1 MTIFPLTDQKTRC
14 LIALYQLEILDT
26 PAEKEYDHIVALA
39 AQVCSRPIVT
49 LGFLDQERVW
59 FKAILG
65 LDVQEMHVNE
75 LSHPTSWQAKT
86 PFSIEDTLTD
96 EYTARH
102 PFVVGAPYIRSVT
115 MFPLITENGDMLGQL
130 TVSDTKPG
138 LLTPAQFA
146 GLEMLALQ
154 TMSLLK
160 LRLQII
166 RMKQVQHHSK
176 RTLEQISPVFK
187 HAIDAVLVA
196 NEDGVIYQ
204 WNPKAEEIFGYSV
217 KEAVGQNFH
226 QLLIPESRHERYFQE
241 LRKLK
246 VDDDGRTNNKYELM
260 ARRKDQSEFHMAL
273 GVSSVMIDGEPL
285 YIGFMT
291 DITERKQI
299 ARELAKQKSFY
310 ENILSNIPSD
320 IAVFD
325 ANHRYL
331 YVNPYCIKDEHL
343 REYIIGKDDFEYA
356 TYRKRDNTVPLLRR
370 TQFLKTKVTR
380 RTVSWEDQ
388 AIDLNGNP
396 VTHIRRF
403 FPVYHEETGSLSFVI
418 GYGVDITER
427 KKMEE
432 EQNILLER
440 LSFQNTQLIDFCNIV
455 THNLRGPLNNIA
467 MLVDLVEESDCP
479 EEQQEMLGK
488 LKPVIESLKFTFNE
502 LVETVQIKQDMEI
515 KSEVVILEDCL
526 KQTMEGLEMEI
537 LKAKAQLRVNFQ
549 EAPELYFPP
558 KYVTSIFH
566 NLISNALKY
575 RSPDRVLNIDVS
587 TYKKGSSIFLT
598 VKDNGLGI
606 DLGKHKDHVFKIGKV
621 FHGHANAKGLG
632 LYMTKS
638 QVEVMGGHIEVES
651 VVNEGASFRIEFK
664 NQFKE
669 LFGEDRERSQ
679 YSC

>member
-1 MTIFPLTDQKTRC
+1 MTAFPLTDQETRC

-26 PAEKEYDHIVALA
+26 PPEKEYDHIVALA
-39 AQVCSRPIVT
+39 AQVCSRPIVC
-49 LGFLDQERVW
+49 LGFLDRERFW
-59 FKAILG
+59 FKAKIG
-65 LDVQEMHVNE
+65 LDTPE
-75 LSHPTSWQAKT
+75 LHFDKLANLSRWQGRC
-86 PFSIEDTLTD
+86 PFSIEDTLKD
-96 EYTARH
+96 KSVAHH
-102 PFVVGAPYIRSVT
+102 PFVVNAPHIRSVT
-115 MFPLITENGDMLGQL
+115 LFPLITENGEMLGQL
-130 TVSDTKPG
+130 TVCDTKPG

-166 RMKQVQHHSK
+166 RMKKAQSQSK
-176 RTLEQISPVFK
+176 RTLDQISPVFK
-187 HAIDAVLVA
+187 NAIDAVIVA
-196 NEDGVIYQ
+196 ADNGVICQ
-204 WNPKAEEIFGYSV
+204 WNPKAEEIFGYTAN
-217 KEAVGQNFH
+217 EAIGQLYH
-226 QLLIPESRHERYFQE
+226 QLLIPESGHERYFE
-241 LRKLK
+241 EFRKFK
-246 VDDDGRTNNKYELM
+246 VNDDGRASNKYELV
-260 ARRKDQSEFHMAL
+260 ARRKDKSELLVAL
-273 GVSSVMIDGEPL
+273 GISAVMIDGEAL

-299 ARELAKQKSFY
+299 ARELAKQKRFY
-310 ENILSNIPSD
+310 ENILNKIPSD

-325 ANHRYL
+325 ASHRYL

-356 TYRKRDNTVPLLRR
+356 TYRDRDNTTSLLRR
-370 TQFLKTKVTR
+370 SQFLKAKVTR
-380 RTVSWEDQ
+380 RTVSWEDR
-388 AIDLNGNP
+388 ALDHNGNL
-396 VTHIRRF
+396 VTHIRKF
-403 FPVYHEETGSLSFVI
+403 FPVYNEETGSLAFVI
-418 GYGVDITER
+418 GYGVDITDR

-455 THNLRGPLNNIA
+455 THNLRGPLNNIS
-467 MLVDLVEESDCP
+467 MLVDLVADSDCQ

-488 LKPVIESLKFTFNE
+488 LKPVIEGLKSTFNE
-502 LVETVQIKQDMEI
+502 LVETIQIKQDLEI
-515 KSEVVILEDCL
+515 KSKVVNLEDCL
-526 KQTMEGLEMEI
+526 KKTMAGLEMEV
-537 LKAKAQLRVNFQ
+537 LKAKTQLNVHFL

-558 KYVTSIFH
+558 KYVASIFH

-587 TYKKGSSIFLT
+587 TYKKGSSTFLT

-606 DLGKHKDHVFKIGKV
+606 DLGKHKDDVFKIGKV

-638 QVEVMGGHIEVES
+638 QVEVMGGSIEVES
-651 VVNEGASFRIEFK
+651 EVNKGACFRIEFK
-664 NQFKE
+664 NQFQE
-669 LFGEDRERSQ
+669 LLGNNRERSR